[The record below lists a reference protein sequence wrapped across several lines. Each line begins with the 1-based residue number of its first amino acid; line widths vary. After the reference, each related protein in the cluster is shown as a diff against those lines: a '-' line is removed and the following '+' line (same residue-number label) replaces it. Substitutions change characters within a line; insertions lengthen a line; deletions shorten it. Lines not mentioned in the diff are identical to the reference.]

1 MEEEEEPEEA
11 SAETTEKAQDAPQTF
26 SKMDDALKALGKKEE
41 AAPTSEVEIP
51 KASEADA
58 PVANGNPTSVEDAK
72 PEAKANGA
80 AAEAPKV
87 QELNDEE
94 TW

>member
-11 SAETTEKAQDAPQTF
+11 SAETTENAPQTF
-26 SKMDDALKALGKKEE
+26 SKMDDALRALGKKED
-41 AAPTSEVEIP
+41 AAPKGTFQEPEVE
-51 KASEADA
+51 KADA
-58 PVANGNPTSVEDAK
+58 PVANGNHLSAGDAK
-72 PEAKANGA
+72 SEPK
-80 AAEAPKV
+80 AAETPKV